1 MMRVASRRTAY
12 RLKRCSPSLV
22 RNALR
27 HFITDTFPFRCVTL
41 RATSFLVNKTPAPHR
56 EVTGKQARFAGLNS
70 PTIDACDLPAEYRVR
85 MGDCNGAATASE
97 VFRMGT
103 LVVPALSGGRR
114 YEGTVGGW
122 GGEEGGSTWRYRW
135 CPLNK

>member
-12 RLKRCSPSLV
+12 RLKRCSSSLV

-56 EVTGKQARFAGLNS
+56 KVPGKRARFAGLNS
-70 PTIDACDLPAEYRVR
+70 PTIDACDLQAEYSAGK
-85 MGDCNGAATASE
+85 GDSDRKNIRLTS
-97 VFRMGT
+97 
-103 LVVPALSGGRR
+103 SHK
-114 YEGTVGGW
+114 
-122 GGEEGGSTWRYRW
+122 
-135 CPLNK
+135 CP

>member
-70 PTIDACDLPAEYRVR
+70 PTIDACDLPAESSEERRV
-85 MGDCNGAATASE
+85 GKEC
-97 VFRMGT
+97 V
-103 LVVPALSGGRR
+103 
-114 YEGTVGGW
+114 
-122 GGEEGGSTWRYRW
+122 STCRSRW
-135 CPLNK
+135 SPYH